1 MGKKTAAFV
10 AASMLALSMSV
21 TACGT
26 STEPAKSDEQEAKQ
40 EQPQKQDEQ
49 VFDTELAIVTYRD
62 TQDAVGNAVVNFA
75 LENKTD
81 KTLMVGSDGL
91 LVNGQYS
98 VTALGGS
105 VADIAPST
113 TGSVSLTFGVSTQTD
128 LGGTEDLQTLSGELV
143 LFDADEMQE
152 VGRVPFDVVI

>member
-1 MGKKTAAFV
+1 MRKKKGAVVV
-10 AASMLALSMSV
+10 ASILALSVSI
-21 TACGT
+21 TACGA
-26 STEPAKSDEQEAKQ
+26 SSEPTKSDDQQPKQ
-40 EQPQKQDEQ
+40 EQQQQQEKQT
-49 VFDTELAIVTYRD
+49 FDTELAIITYRD
-62 TQDAVGNAVVNFA
+62 TQDAAGNAVVSFA

-81 KTLMVGSDGL
+81 KTLMVDSDGL

-128 LGGTEDLQTLSGELV
+128 LSGTEDLKTLSGELV